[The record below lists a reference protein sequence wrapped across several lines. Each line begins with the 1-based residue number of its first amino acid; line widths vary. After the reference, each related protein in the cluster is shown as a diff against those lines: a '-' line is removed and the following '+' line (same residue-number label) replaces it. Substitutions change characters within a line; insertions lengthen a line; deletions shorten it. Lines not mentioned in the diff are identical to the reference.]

1 MWKNRKLTLFGK
13 CSIINTLALTQLYY
27 SAIILNYPNAETFEN
42 IQKLIFN
49 FIWGKRDRIE
59 RNTLIGNIADG
70 GIGIVDVESK
80 FKSLKAMW
88 IKRLSENK
96 STIKIFFESIIHK
109 KKINRSSLISAKN
122 KQYKYP

>member
-1 MWKNRKLTLFGK
+1 MEKQKLTLFGK

-27 SAIILNYPNAETFEN
+27 SAIILNYPNEETLKN
-42 IQKLIFN
+42 IQRLIFK
-49 FIWGKRDRIE
+49 FIWGKRDRIK

-96 STIKIFFESIIHK
+96 STIRIFFESIIHK
-109 KKINRSSLISAKN
+109 KSIDLAYLLKTSNTNIHDF
-122 KQYKYP
+122 